1 MRKVKYF
8 ILSLFSDRRHKSEQ
22 LYQLRSEGHQE
33 KVTEVEL
40 SKFFR
45 EEGRLKSFEDSVV
58 AEYVTTLKHELYCW
72 QHVERLNKQ
81 IKEQARVFNYKD
93 YYRSQGWQ
101 GLSTKEIQRHLKFRD
116 NNDPCLIEL
125 ILVTNSSG
133 LASYVKQFKHKSVLF
148 QSKGEEIQEIIRL
161 SEELDRNNNLHLQPA
176 TQNSLSQY
184 QLTEKQT
191 PDLLGHLA
199 AVWLYN
205 KALKGFSGFQRT
217 GVMYAQ

>member
-1 MRKVKYF
+1 M
-8 ILSLFSDRRHKSEQ
+8 SLFSDRRNKSEQ
-22 LYQLRSEGHQE
+22 LYQLHSENQQE

-45 EEGRLKSFEDSVV
+45 EQDRLKSFEDSVV
-58 AEYVTTLKHELYCW
+58 AEYIASLKHELYCW

-93 YYRSQGWQ
+93 YYRSQGWL
-101 GLSTKEIQRHLKFRD
+101 GLTTKEIQRNLKFRD
-116 NNDPCLIEL
+116 SNDPCLIEL
-125 ILVTNSSG
+125 IIVTNSSG
-133 LASYVKQFKHKSVLF
+133 LARYVKQFKHKSVVF
-148 QSKGEEIQEIIRL
+148 QSKGEDVEEIIRL
-161 SEELDRNNNLHLQPA
+161 SEELDRNNNLSLQPA

-191 PDLLGHLA
+191 PDFLGHLA
-199 AVWLYN
+199 VVWLYN
-205 KALKGFSGFQRT
+205 KALRGFSGTQRT